1 MLESIWFVLW
11 GVLWAVYF
19 MLDGFDLGVGSLLPV
34 LGKTETDRRIMINT
48 LGPFW
53 DGNEVWLITAGGV
66 TFAAFPTTYAV
77 LFSSLYTPL
86 MMLLFALI
94 LRGVAFEF
102 RGKVDSPRWRAIWDA
117 CIVVGSFVPALLL
130 GVAFANIFK
139 GIPIDADGFNHG
151 NLLTL
156 LNPYGLMGGLLF
168 VLLFLTHGCLW
179 LSLKTEGDLQRR
191 AASLAKLLW
200 LPLLFAAVLFLVST
214 WFSTRL
220 YDNYVKNPLMFVVPL
235 ALIPLSAVGG
245 LVMIRVFI
253 NKQEWFKAWV
263 ASATTIV
270 AATLFGVVGLYPNM
284 LPSSINPNFS
294 LTIHNSASSPLT
306 LKIMLGVALSFV
318 PVVIAYQIWVYHL
331 FRGKVREEDLVYD
344 ESY

>member
-19 MLDGFDLGVGSLLPV
+19 MLDGFDLGVGSLLPI

-102 RGKVDSPRWRAIWDA
+102 RGKEDSPRWRAIWDA

-139 GIPIDADGFNHG
+139 GIPIDADGFNQG

-191 AASLAKLLW
+191 AAALAKVLW
-200 LPLLFAAVLFLVST
+200 LPLLFAAVLFLGST

-245 LVMIRVFI
+245 LVMIRMFI
-253 NKQEWFKAWV
+253 GKQEWFKGWV
-263 ASATTIV
+263 ASAVTIV

-284 LPSSINPNFS
+284 LPSTINPNFN

-306 LKIMLGVALSFV
+306 LKIMLGVALTFV